1 MREGRVQARQFAA
14 RFIPMRIGRIA
25 RKLSA
30 MFIRATIL
38 NAVLLSVLVAEV
50 VGAAVKLAG
59 G

>member
-1 MREGRVQARQFAA
+1 
-14 RFIPMRIGRIA
+14 MRIGRIA